1 MFLSI
6 VETANLTDWTIQI
19 DNNKIIDN
27 NNRAIIQLI
36 KDAYFG
42 SWNSWSSCSKV
53 RFEPRTK
60 KSESSDFKTVFHDD
74 LIEKPDHFP
83 DHFSSICHYPK
94 SQFGNNFQKNF

>member
-6 VETANLTDWTIQI
+6 VETANLTDWTIQM
-19 DNNKIIDN
+19 DNNKIMDN

-53 RFEPRTK
+53 SFN
-60 KSESSDFKTVFHDD
+60 
-74 LIEKPDHFP
+74 IEIKL
-83 DHFSSICHYPK
+83 
-94 SQFGNNFQKNF
+94 

>member
-6 VETANLTDWTIQI
+6 VETANLTDWTIQM

-42 SWNSWSSCSKV
+42 PWNSWSSCSKV
-53 RFEPRTK
+53 SFN
-60 KSESSDFKTVFHDD
+60 
-74 LIEKPDHFP
+74 IEIKL
-83 DHFSSICHYPK
+83 
-94 SQFGNNFQKNF
+94 